1 MLYGELMDVNASL
14 TLVGGAL
21 IVDPTGTYGINNGD
35 VYLWSST
42 EYNNSQ
48 AMCIKI
54 MDGLVKSVNKTTGD
68 KYYVRSV
75 INF

>member
-1 MLYGELMDVNASL
+1 MDVNASL
-14 TLVGGAL
+14 TLVGGTRIEDL
-21 IVDPTGTYGINNGD
+21 TGTYGINNGD

-42 EYNNSQ
+42 EWNASQ

-54 MDGLVKSVNKTTGD
+54 MDGLVKSVNKSSID